1 MSEQD
6 SKGLENAGRRK
17 ANRFTDNEGEGHR
30 RTDRRGHSLGRGIRL
45 RERAPVGVDARLDL
59 RGHSRHGCDHQPGVP
74 AAMESGADPAAH
86 ARQQVY
92 KDLGQGVGCAVRARN
107 GRNLR
112 CRANGGT
119 RQGFERAGGSVAAG
133 PGHLRP
139 RMDPCHLVHGR
150 ESVLREDGAHPDG
163 PRTSRDRHGPLR
175 LHAPPWLCGF
185 LGLDALDAASARVD
199 LGLRSGP
206 NLGGLARDPHGA

>member
-1 MSEQD
+1 M
-6 SKGLENAGRRK
+6 
-17 ANRFTDNEGEGHR
+17 ANVEK
-30 RTDRRGHSLGRGIRL
+30 RTDSQATMLKVLIGLTVAAMVVVFARFVFVLAR
-45 RERAPVGVDARLDL
+45 RLDWTL
-59 RGHSRHGCDHQPGVP
+59 GWIYVGMVVASCDHQPGVP
-74 AAMESGADPAAH
+74 AAVEPRADPAPH
-86 ARQQVY
+86 APRQVY

-107 GRNLR
+107 DRNLR
-112 CRANGGT
+112 CRSNGGT

-139 RMDPCHLVHGR
+139 RMGPCHLVHGR

-175 LHAPPWLCGF
+175 LHAPPRLRG
-185 LGLDALDAASARVD
+185 LLRLDALDATPACVD

-206 NLGGLARDPHGA
+206 NHGGLARDPHGA